1 MRLIINGESKHF
13 EEALSVQSLIKE
25 LGIDSQVCA
34 IARNSVVVKK
44 EDWAHTQLQDNDRLE
59 CLQFMGGG

>member
-1 MRLIINGESKHF
+1 MHLIINGQSRQF
-13 EEALSVQSLIKE
+13 EQALNVQTLVEE
-25 LGIDSQVCA
+25 LGINEQVCA

>member
-1 MRLIINGESKHF
+1 MHLIINGESKHF
-13 EEALSVQSLIKE
+13 DEALSVQTLIE
-25 LGIDSQVCA
+25 TLGIDGRVCA